1 MSKINSAESI
11 RGLACMAV
19 VFSHI
24 SLIYF
29 PFLHN
34 FDHLRSSESNFINA
48 LHHSPFGFVFSGT
61 AAVYVFF
68 VLSGFVLSYAVFSKQ
83 NVNQKILSMSIKRY
97 PRLAI
102 PALVSCLLN
111 YLVLSVVDIDTSH
124 LSPWIQD
131 YAHSFGTFLNAVY
144 QGAIG
149 AFVFGEAPINFVL
162 WTMQIELLA
171 SLGLF
176 ALMYAYHNHSKYI
189 FYTLSLLLPLLFMP
203 VSLKLGLGMC
213 AFIGGM
219 YLYLYGHKLPSY
231 LAVPSLIVGLYFAG
245 IHKTS
250 LSYSMIMEIA
260 GDKAYHLLN
269 FVSGFLIVY
278 AVLFN
283 DTISK
288 FLDKKPLVMLGKLS
302 FSIYLIHVIILY
314 AISIPLFNILNNFF
328 GYNIAALLSSF
339 CSIVLILIFANY
351 YSKYVD
357 DLAIKVANKIE
368 SKIKNIKKEKS
379 AILNN
384 SFDK

>member
-11 RGLACMAV
+11 RGLACMV
-19 VFSHI
+19 VLFSHI

-34 FDHLRSSESNFINA
+34 FEKQISSGNA
-48 LHHSPFGFVFSGT
+48 IIDAIHHSPFGFFLSGI

-68 VLSGFVLSYAVFSKQ
+68 VLSGFVLSYAVLKNQNINSK
-83 NVNQKILSMSIKRY
+83 IMSMSIKRY
-97 PRLAI
+97 PRLGI
-102 PALVSCLLN
+102 PALISCLLN
-111 YLVLSVVDIDTSH
+111 YLVLSVVDVDTSH
-124 LSPWIQD
+124 LSPWIQA
-131 YAHSFGTFLNAVY
+131 YEHSFGTFLNAVY
-144 QGAIG
+144 QGTIG
-149 AFVFGEAPINFVL
+149 AFVFGEPPINFVL
-162 WTMQIELLA
+162 WTMQIEFFA

-176 ALMYAYHNHSKYI
+176 ALMYSYHNSSKYI
-189 FYTLSLLLPLLFMP
+189 FYTLSLVLPLLFAL
-203 VSLKLGLGMC
+203 VSLKLGLGM
-213 AFIGGM
+213 FSFVGGM
-219 YLYLYGHKLPSY
+219 YLYLYGHKLPS
-231 LAVPSLIVGLYFAG
+231 LLTVPCLIIGLYFAG
-245 IHKTS
+245 IQKTS
-250 LSYSMIMEIA
+250 LSYSMIMEIG
-260 GDKAYHLLN
+260 GDKAYHFLN

-288 FLDKKPLVMLGKLS
+288 FLDKKPLVTLGKLS

-314 AISIPLFNILNNFF
+314 AISIPLFNILNEFF
-328 GYNIAALLSSF
+328 GYNTAALLSSF

-368 SKIKNIKKEKS
+368 LKIKNIKNEKS